1 LKRVLFL
8 FVFALFSLS
17 HSLFSVVNIEI
28 SELVRLLAGGN
39 NAQPITEL
47 LFLQVLL
54 DQVFEVSLRKGGLGK
69 NSDFSLLAL
78 ELDSFTKSS
87 SLSVNLD
94 VLGEEGF
101 KTSGIEDSVFNG
113 LTAIENKF
121 QSLFLS
127 LLGLLY
133 NFLNA
138 INKKLAKMP
147 KA

>member
-54 DQVFEVSLRKGGLGK
+54 DQVFEISLRKGGLGK

-101 KTSGIEDSVFNG
+101 LLFIV
-113 LTAIENKF
+113 NKYYYF
-121 QSLFLS
+121 IPNVRNIK
-127 LLGLLY
+127 Y
-133 NFLNA
+133 T
-138 INKKLAKMP
+138 
-147 KA
+147 

>member
-113 LTAIENKF
+113 LRRIRASPTHDTIIRGLEAPG
-121 QSLFLS
+121 LFRPGDPVPS
-127 LLGLLY
+127 W
-133 NFLNA
+133 
-138 INKKLAKMP
+138 
-147 KA
+147 